1 MSERP
6 AWPSRTPVGRLALLI
21 ASVFVV
27 AGCVSDGPAQ
37 GSSARSRAGPL
48 VVAWINQGS
57 ASEDAWTASQ
67 RRAADRV
74 ASEFGRRVEVRF
86 VENVDLGSSADRAV
100 DRVVDKG
107 ADLVFATSLALE
119 PALAAGASRH
129 PGTRFEQ
136 VRGTTRG
143 ANLGTFTGAY
153 EETAYLTGMAAAS
166 VSRSGRLGFVAQ
178 FPQPEMI
185 RIVDGYTLGAR
196 SIRPDATV
204 EVAWTGS
211 WWDPVGEDAA
221 AGRLIAGGVDVIA
234 TTCTSLATGISALR
248 ANVPWSG
255 HDQDS
260 SVAFADV
267 WLTANI
273 TRWDRYYLRR
283 VRDVLNGRW
292 RSDGYYGDLRDGFLT
307 LAPFGRRV
315 DGAAR
320 GRIEAMRHRIADG
333 SFDVFAG
340 PLHDDVG
347 RLRVPDEA
355 SLDVDERLHMN
366 WLVDG
371 ARTSV
376 TPPPVAGVA
385 AGGTR

>member
-1 MSERP
+1 MSGRP
-6 AWPSRTPVGRLALLI
+6 AWPRRTPVTRLVPLI
-21 ASVFVV
+21 ATIFLI
-27 AGCVSDGPAQ
+27 AGCASDGFARGVAAQ
-37 GSSARSRAGPL
+37 PRTGPL

-86 VENVDLGSSADRAV
+86 VENVDLGRSADRAV
-100 DRVVDKG
+100 DRVVDQG

-136 VRGTTRG
+136 VRGTARG

-166 VSRSGRLGFVAQ
+166 ASPSGRLGFVAQ
-178 FPQPEMI
+178 FPQPEMV
-185 RIVDGYTLGAR
+185 RIIDGYTLGAR

-211 WWDPVGEDAA
+211 WWDPAGEDAA
-221 AGRLIAGGVDVIA
+221 ASRLIAGGVDVIA
-234 TTCTSLATGISALR
+234 TTCTSLATGVSALR

-273 TRWDRYYLRR
+273 TQWDRYYLRR
-283 VRDVLNGRW
+283 VGDVLNGRW

-315 DGAAR
+315 DDAAR
-320 GRIEAMRHRIADG
+320 GRIEVMRQRIADG

-347 RLRVPDEA
+347 RIRVPDGA
-355 SLDVDERLHMN
+355 TLDVDQRLHMD
-366 WLVDG
+366 WLIDG

-376 TPPPVAGVA
+376 TSPPVAGVA